1 MYPDGVLPLECALPV
16 RLECEQE
23 FFATLPTQA
32 AVFLLEPRVAG
43 ASPYLG
49 KTANL
54 RRRMERLLRE
64 PAGLSRSLNLRA
76 FAGRLCYR
84 LTGSAFEQDLTL
96 YALARHL
103 FPQRYR
109 ELLRLRRPV
118 LLKVNLRNPY
128 PRCSVTRRLAADGGF
143 YFGPF
148 ASRRAADR
156 FAAEF
161 LDRFKIRRCQIR
173 ICRDPSFPGCIY
185 SEMNMCLAPC
195 FAGCTEADYRA
206 EVDRVLAFLSS
217 RGRSLSGALEQERNA
232 ASQALDFERAA
243 VLHRRLER
251 VEAMWRGLP
260 ELVAPLH
267 RLHAV
272 ILQRAAE
279 GTAVLLFPLV
289 RAELMPPLR
298 LDFAALADQPRSAEQ
313 LLREQ
318 LETLPLAAPPGSPQ
332 EPAAPGGDA
341 STLAVRA
348 DHLSLLA
355 RWYYSQPR
363 QGEIVFAAQ
372 QWPYRKILRACSR
385 LLRPR
390 AGPAAAPPRVPPGA

>member
-1 MYPDGVLPLECALPV
+1 MLPLECSLPV
-16 RLECEQE
+16 RLEREQE
-23 FFATLPTQA
+23 FFAALPARA
-32 AVFLLEPRVAG
+32 AVFLLEPSAAG
-43 ASPYLG
+43 AQPYLG

-64 PAGLSRSLNLRA
+64 PVSLSRPLNLRA

-84 LTGSAFEQDLTL
+84 LTGSPFEQDLTL

-118 LLKVNLRNPY
+118 LLKVSLRHPY

-148 ASRRAADR
+148 ASPRAADH

-161 LDRFKIRRCQIR
+161 LDLFKIRRCQIR
-173 ICRDPSFPGCIY
+173 IRRDPSFPGCIY
-185 SEMNMCLAPC
+185 SEMKMCLAPC

-206 EVDRVLAFLSS
+206 EVDRVLTFLSS
-217 RGRSLSGALEQERNA
+217 RGQSLSRALEQERNA
-232 ASQALDFERAA
+232 ASQALEFERAA
-243 VLHRRLER
+243 ALHRRLER
-251 VEAMWRGLP
+251 VEAVWRGLP

-272 ILQRAAE
+272 ILQRAAAE
-279 GTAVLLFPLV
+279 TAVLLFPLV
-289 RAELMPPLR
+289 RAELAPPVR
-298 LDFAALADQPRSAEQ
+298 LDFAALAGQPRSAGQ

-318 LETLPLAAPPGSPQ
+318 LGALPVAAPFESPQ
-332 EPAAPGGDA
+332 ETTAPVVEA
-341 STLAVRA
+341 TTLAVRA

-385 LLRPR
+385 LLPPPP
-390 AGPAAAPPRVPPGA
+390 GPTSTPPSVPPGA